1 MGGAVGHV
9 ARSSVITVL
18 GEFAGDLASDRTI
31 LAGNRT
37 VLVGDTAVAADR
49 LRRRVHDVWRG

>member
-1 MGGAVGHV
+1 MGHV
-9 ARSSVITVL
+9 ARSSVVAIL
-18 GEFAGDLASDRTI
+18 GEFAGDLSSDGTI

-49 LRRRVHDVWRG
+49 VRRRVHDIWRG